1 MTPTRRSFLGAAA
14 AATSS
19 MALPAV
25 ASPFGRERRR
35 ARGDKARLMVIGV
48 AGRGGAN
55 LNGVKD
61 QDIKGVVVALG
72 GKTREVGETL
82 LLSLSLILI
91 LTPG

>member
-1 MTPTRRSFLGAAA
+1 
-14 AATSS
+14 

-61 QDIKGVVVALG
+61 QDIKVLCDIDAQHLKKAAEKFPDAQTCVDY
-72 GKTREVGETL
+72 REVLEDAEQCAEL
-82 LLSLSLILI
+82 DLSLIHI
-91 LTPG
+91 